1 MRPRGAV
8 WIRPNVAP
16 GLDDSARWNTVIG
29 VTHGGLGRV
38 DEWADAKAEWQAGR
52 ETLDRD
58 SAWDQL
64 ASAKRESIVKLQ
76 AWIDEGYKVASAAL
90 RVRTQAEAVGASDVV
105 RKMDALR
112 ADIRETNDWFYQALD
127 LLGDVEGVSGLGI
140 APAVLAALPGV
151 IAAAS
156 MATLAACAV
165 WYLNQAKDSVQA
177 NATTV
182 YELCI
187 QKATT
192 PEERKACGDN
202 ARQVLGG
209 VSSNTAAF
217 WALAGAAGA
226 AGLLWWLFGRGTEV
240 RPAPRVGP

>member
-8 WIRPNVAP
+8 WVRANVAP
-16 GLDDSARWNTVIG
+16 GLDDSTRWNPVIG

-38 DEWADAKAEWQAGR
+38 DEWSDAKAAWQAGR

-58 SAWDQL
+58 SVWD
-64 ASAKRESIVKLQ
+64 ELQ
-76 AWIDEGYKVASAAL
+76 RMSVARIQGWINDGNDAAL
-90 RVRTQAEAVGASDVV
+90 AALKVRTQAAALGAQDVV

-112 ADIRETNDWFYQALD
+112 ADIREGNDWLYQALD

-140 APAVLAALPGV
+140 APAALAAIPAILQAAGV
-151 IAAAS
+151 
-156 MATLAACAV
+156 ATLAAAAL
-165 WYLNQAKDSVQA
+165 WYLSAAKDSVQA
-177 NATTV
+177 NATRV
-182 YELCI
+182 HELCLEA
-187 QKATT
+187 ATT

-202 ARQVLGG
+202 AREVLGA